1 MPRFAMEFR
10 VVEMHYYEVEAD
22 SIEEAED
29 LVYDQDI
36 KPTEVDTICQELDIS
51 YVLKEDEEALTPAE
65 YNQLRK
71 ENADWLSGKDKVGM
85 P

>member
-1 MPRFAMEFR
+1 MPKFAMEFR

-29 LVYDQDI
+29 LVYDEDL
-36 KPTEVDTICQELDIS
+36 KPTEVNNVCYQLDVA

-65 YNQLRK
+65 YNDLRR
-71 ENADWLSGKDKVGM
+71 ENADWLAGKEK
-85 P
+85 

>member
-1 MPRFAMEFR
+1 MPKFAMEFR

-29 LVYDQDI
+29 LVYDEDL
-36 KPTEVDTICQELDIS
+36 KPTAVDNVCYELDVA

-65 YNQLRK
+65 YNDLRR
-71 ENADWLSGKDKVGM
+71 ENADWLAGKEK
-85 P
+85 

>member
-1 MPRFAMEFR
+1 MTKYALEFR

-22 SIEEAED
+22 SLDDAEMA
-29 LVYDQDI
+29 VYDQDLTPMEI
-36 KPTEVDTICQELDIS
+36 NPLCYELDNHECLS
-51 YVLKEDEEALTPAE
+51 DDEDRLTPAE
-65 YNQLRK
+65 YNDLRR

>member
-29 LVYDQDI
+29 LVYDQDL
-36 KPTEVDTICQELDIS
+36 KPTEVDTICQELDVS

>member
-1 MPRFAMEFR
+1 MARYAMEFR

-22 SIEEAED
+22 SLDDAEMRVYDEDLEPLQVDPICYELEDGYVMAED
-29 LVYDQDI
+29 E
-36 KPTEVDTICQELDIS
+36 K
-51 YVLKEDEEALTPAE
+51 LTPAE
-65 YNQLRK
+65 YNDLRR

>member
-29 LVYDQDI
+29 LVYDQDL
-36 KPTEVDTICQELDIS
+36 KPTEVDTICQELDVS

-65 YNQLRK
+65 YNDLRR
-71 ENADWLSGKDKVGM
+71 ENADWLAGKEK
-85 P
+85 

>member
-29 LVYDQDI
+29 LVYDQDL
-36 KPTEVDTICQELDIS
+36 KPTEVDTICQELDVS
-51 YVLKEDEEALTPAE
+51 YVLKEDEDALTPAE
-65 YNQLRK
+65 YNDLRR
-71 ENADWLSGKDKVGM
+71 ENADWLAGKEK
-85 P
+85 

>member
-1 MPRFAMEFR
+1 MAKFAMEFR

-29 LVYDQDI
+29 LVYDKDLE
-36 KPTEVDTICQELDIS
+36 PTEVDTICQELDVA

-71 ENADWLSGKDKVGM
+71 DNADWLSGKDKVGM